1 MEIFREYYINWL
13 TTQKNNNSIKVLTG
27 VRRVGKSTILE
38 QFKQTLKNEHIIEFN
53 FNDPNFSE
61 LTAVE
66 LYNIILE
73 KSLHQRINYV
83 LLDEVQEIKNF
94 EKCIVGLFENKNIKF
109 DIYITGSN
117 SHMFSSE
124 LATLMTGRTSEI
136 QVFPLTFEELNT
148 SKFKVNLLSYLKY
161 GGLGIIC
168 NLYENEAEL
177 KKWLKKVFSDSI
189 LRDIKTRHKIKNI
202 ESFNNIINYVFNHI
216 GKQISASNLEN
227 YLKTNKETVVSK
239 DTIIKYFDWL
249 TQVFLL
255 YKVKYYDVVGKKKL
269 LLKNKYYATDLG
281 LLSVNISYDL
291 NFLRGMRL
299 ENLVLLQLLFLGYE
313 VYTYENTVNKQEID
327 FICEKDD
334 DFVYIQVCDNLNEE
348 NYLRESRSLLSVKN
362 NFKKVIICN
371 EISLPKNK
379 DGITIILLSDW
390 LLNKI
395 SL

>member
-1 MEIFREYYINWL
+1 
-13 TTQKNNNSIKVLTG
+13 
-27 VRRVGKSTILE
+27 
-38 QFKQTLKNEHIIEFN
+38 
-53 FNDPNFSE
+53 
-61 LTAVE
+61 
-66 LYNIILE
+66 
-73 KSLHQRINYV
+73 
-83 LLDEVQEIKNF
+83 
-94 EKCIVGLFENKNIKF
+94 
-109 DIYITGSN
+109 
-117 SHMFSSE
+117 
-124 LATLMTGRTSEI
+124 
-136 QVFPLTFEELNT
+136 
-148 SKFKVNLLSYLKY
+148 
-161 GGLGIIC
+161 
-168 NLYENEAEL
+168 
-177 KKWLKKVFSDSI
+177 
-189 LRDIKTRHKIKNI
+189 
-202 ESFNNIINYVFNHI
+202 
-216 GKQISASNLEN
+216 
-227 YLKTNKETVVSK
+227 
-239 DTIIKYFDWL
+239 L